1 MLLGQKPDLKR
12 EPRGVGSQGNEL
24 GVLGDDADLRF
35 HLLADDVAED
45 AALFLLVIVLAAV
58 HFLAHALGHD
68 WQRNQL
74 RMGVLERRPGSL
86 AVVLE
91 NQDVTEALVIFQVED
106 AVAIGPQH
114 LFDGSLGHR
123 GQRALVIRRFDDHFV
138 RPDTVHA
145 VKQSLALAIEVA
157 FDAQRRELVRDDAD
171 SPTGA
176 IPRAAVAAV
185 GQDLGRRLR
194 LIAVA
199 KRAKALPLDLYAF
212 ANEVGRPLRPVGRD
226 DHPSTGDGI
235 FAKFRQ
241 NFLRGLSQSLAH
253 SGRIIPAS
261 ILLLHRSGAT
271 VPAAP
276 CALTVIISG
285 KCPLVEPYHRP
296 LAGAAFD
303 G

>member
-24 GVLGDDADLRF
+24 GILGDDADLRF

-58 HFLAHALGHD
+58 HFLAHALGD
-68 WQRNQL
+68 NRQRNQL

-91 NQDVTEALVIFQVED
+91 NQDVTEALVILQVED

-145 VKQSLALAIEVA
+145 VKQSLALAVEIA

-185 GQDLGRRLR
+185 GRDLGRRLP
-194 LIAVA
+194 LISIA
-199 KRAKALPLDLYAF
+199 KWAKAISLHLHAF
-212 ANEVGRPLRPVGRD
+212 ANEVGGPFSAVGRD
-226 DHPSTGDGI
+226 DYPAAGYGI
-235 FAKFRQ
+235 LAKFGHSSLLTLTSAFSNPGREQ
-241 NFLRGLSQSLAH
+241 VLHLSQ
-253 SGRIIPAS
+253 
-261 ILLLHRSGAT
+261 
-271 VPAAP
+271 
-276 CALTVIISG
+276 
-285 KCPLVEPYHRP
+285 
-296 LAGAAFD
+296 
-303 G
+303 